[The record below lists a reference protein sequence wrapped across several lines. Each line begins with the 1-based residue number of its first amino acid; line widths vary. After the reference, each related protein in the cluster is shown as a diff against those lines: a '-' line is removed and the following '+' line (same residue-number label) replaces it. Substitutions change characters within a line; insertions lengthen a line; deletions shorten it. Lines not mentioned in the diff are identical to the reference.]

1 MNNLQKGL
9 TTKLIPLETKNNFI
23 KLKMKKMKKHFN
35 FTQLLFVSI
44 TAAMLA
50 AGCAT
55 KQIEKPDPVE
65 ANTKMYTHVW
75 DEIINKGKLGMF
87 NDSNFTKNVVM
98 HASPADVVGID
109 SAKAYYANY
118 LTGFSNITFTIKD
131 VFGQGDKLVKH
142 WNFKGTHTG
151 VFFGIPATGKQ
162 VSLDGVT
169 LVRMENG
176 KVAEERDF
184 FDNLEFS
191 QQLGLIP
198 R

>member
-1 MNNLQKGL
+1 
-9 TTKLIPLETKNNFI
+9 
-23 KLKMKKMKKHFN
+23 MKQHYN

-44 TAAMLA
+44 AAAMLA

-55 KQIEKPDPVE
+55 KQIEKPDSVE
-65 ANTKMYTHVW
+65 ANIKMYSHVW

-87 NDSNFTKNVVM
+87 NDSNFTKNVVL
-98 HASPADVVGID
+98 HVSPADVTGID

-151 VFFGIPATGKQ
+151 VFFGIPATGKP
-162 VSLDGVT
+162 VNLDGVT

-176 KVAEERDF
+176 KIAQEQDF

>member
-1 MNNLQKGL
+1 
-9 TTKLIPLETKNNFI
+9 
-23 KLKMKKMKKHFN
+23 MKKHLN
-35 FTQLLFVSI
+35 FCLFSFVVILATLLGE
-44 TAAMLA
+44 
-50 AGCAT
+50 GCET
-55 KQIEKPDPVE
+55 KQPEKSDPVE
-65 ANTKMYTHVW
+65 ANIKMYTHVW

-98 HASPADVVGID
+98 HASPADVLGID

-151 VFFGIPATGKQ
+151 VFFGIAATGKP

-176 KVAEERDF
+176 KIAEERDF
-184 FDNLEFS
+184 FDNLEFM

>member
-1 MNNLQKGL
+1 
-9 TTKLIPLETKNNFI
+9 
-23 KLKMKKMKKHFN
+23 MKKHLN
-35 FTQLLFVSI
+35 FCLFSFVVILATLLGE
-44 TAAMLA
+44 
-50 AGCAT
+50 GCET
-55 KQIEKPDPVE
+55 KQPEKSDPVE
-65 ANTKMYTHVW
+65 ANIKMYTHVW

-98 HASPADVVGID
+98 HASPADVLGID

-151 VFFGIPATGKQ
+151 VFFGIPATGKP

-176 KVAEERDF
+176 KIAEERDF
-184 FDNLEFS
+184 FDNLEFM

>member
-1 MNNLQKGL
+1 
-9 TTKLIPLETKNNFI
+9 
-23 KLKMKKMKKHFN
+23 MKKHFN
-35 FTQLLFVSI
+35 FYPLFFVMIIAGLLVE
-44 TAAMLA
+44 
-50 AGCAT
+50 GCAT
-55 KQIEKPDPVE
+55 KQPEKADPLEV
-65 ANTKMYTHVW
+65 NIKMYTHVW

-98 HASPADVVGID
+98 HASPSDVVGID

-151 VFFGIPATGKQ
+151 VFFGIAATGKS

-176 KVAEERDF
+176 KIAEERDF
-184 FDNLEFS
+184 FDNLEFM